1 MSAPYLPLTR
11 PTIDE
16 DTISGVVEVLR
27 SGWITTSELEALAQP
42 MLKNGYGQYLM
53 QIVKSQV
60 F

>member
-1 MSAPYLPLTR
+1 VACPEE
-11 PTIDE
+11 IAF
-16 DTISGVVEVLR
+16 R